1 MGSKSLKSRAMCM
14 ADGGTVQKESPEQLM
29 ARIAGKYKIASAD
42 TPQAP
47 QPAPQAEQSPAQR
60 TAGQGIVALLKGRG
74 QQVDRAAGYAVG
86 GTLPN
91 FGDDSKSGLNARLAA
106 MQASNGGADG
116 SATAQF
122 NTPEQNTAMNSLMGQ
137 TQPAAQG
144 LTTQPAV
151 SQQAPT
157 TFQQDIDARQERMTS
172 LSGRLKSMEN
182 AARSGADI
190 SSPFGTNVPKSF
202 AQGGIV
208 ARAFQFKGKGGPTD
222 DEIPVKVAG
231 QNINVSNG
239 EKAVVLPAKT
249 AQNPQAVSA
258 IEDIIEQ
265 SNGKPTNRQG
275 NNFAAGGAL
284 VTEETLT
291 NGPYTSE
298 PGLSPV
304 RAFKGWQDK
313 KIAETNAKIDI
324 ATGKIPPPAPAQQPT
339 KPVIQQ
345 PIQQPGVATP
355 EPVKQTTD
363 AQSPVADGLSVSKM
377 PAGSKAP
384 NVYDEMGNKT
394 AGGDISGQKLYTNVG
409 GTQGM
414 SAMDAPLANVP
425 GSSPIP
431 TVPGL
436 SLSQRAGNPNLGTAA
451 DNVRQLENIQKA
463 NAMMTPQGGASFI
476 ADPNEAANAEKT
488 ARWRQ
493 DELIG
498 ALKQSGN
505 RHGKSALGQ
514 ALAAEING
522 QNGLAAETLRQQTA
536 RDAQSMNANNAAV
549 TQGLTRRAQDQAAA
563 RDTERNRVDE
573 LRLAG
578 NPLDNQDRQLEIN
591 RKARINALQE
601 QAINGKTDEEKQ
613 SAIKALNS
621 LNGRQESKYKAL
633 TAGGGKNAMGEVM
646 PERVVVVDENT
657 GRFIN
662 EGAPQQPQQT
672 PKAGEVRGGYKF
684 KGGNPADQASWE
696 KV

>member
-60 TAGQGIVALLKGRG
+60 AAGQGIVALLKGRG

-91 FGDDSKSGLNARLAA
+91 YGDDSKSGLNARLAA

-137 TQPAAQG
+137 TQPVAQG

-157 TFQQDIDARQERMTS
+157 TFQQDLDARQERMTS

-190 SSPFGTNVPKSF
+190 SSPFGTNVPKNF
-202 AQGGIV
+202 ASGGIV

-275 NNFAAGGAL
+275 NNFAAGG
-284 VTEETLT
+284 LT
-291 NGPYTSE
+291 FLDDFKSE
-298 PGLSPV
+298 
-304 RAFKGWQDK
+304 DTK
-313 KIAETNAKIDI
+313 KAELAKIGEDAANKVDQ
-324 ATGKIPPPAPAQQPT
+324 ATYAAQEAAKPAQAKPSVSAPQVSAPVQPT
-339 KPVIQQ
+339 ADSKPTNPVLAEQQ
-345 PIQQPGVATP
+345 PAVG
-355 EPVKQTTD
+355 
-363 AQSPVADGLSVSKM
+363 GLSVSKM

-463 NAMMTPQGGASFI
+463 NSMMTPQGGASFI
-476 ADPNEAANAEKT
+476 ADQNEAANAEKT

-536 RDAQSMNANNAAV
+536 RDAQSLNANNAAV

-578 NPLDNQDRQLEIN
+578 NPLDNQERQLEIN

-621 LNGRQESKYKAL
+621 LSGRQEAKYKAL

-662 EGAPQQPQQT
+662 EGAPQAGDMLAEA
-672 PKAGEVRGGYKF
+672 KAAIA
-684 KGGNPADQASWE
+684 KGADRAAVNARLKQAGIKE
-696 KV
+696 TL

>member
-14 ADGGTVQKESPEQLM
+14 ADGGTVHKESPEQLM

-74 QQVDRAAGYAVG
+74 QQIDRAAGYAVG

-91 FGDDSKSGLNARLAA
+91 YGDDSKSGLNARLAA

-151 SQQAPT
+151 GQQTPT
-157 TFQQDIDARQERMTS
+157 TFQQDLDARQERMTG

-190 SSPFGTNVPKSF
+190 SSPFGTNVPKNF

-275 NNFAAGGAL
+275 NNFAAGG
-284 VTEETLT
+284 LT
-291 NGPYTSE
+291 F
-298 PGLSPV
+298 LDD
-304 RAFKGWQDK
+304 FKSDDTK
-313 KIAETNAKIDI
+313 KAELAKIGEDAANKVDQ
-324 ATGKIPPPAPAQQPT
+324 ATYAAQDAAKTQQAKPSVSAPQLAAPAQAAPQSME
-339 KPVIQQ
+339 QQ
-345 PIQQPGVATP
+345 GA
-355 EPVKQTTD
+355 EY
-363 AQSPVADGLSVSKM
+363 AQDNPVANGIARRATM
-377 PAGSKAP
+377 PEGSRF
-384 NVYDEMGNKT
+384 
-394 AGGDISGQKLYTNVG
+394 GGKDIGGQRLITNVG
-409 GTQGM
+409 GDGTQGM
-414 SAMDAPLANVP
+414 SATDAPLANVP

-436 SLSQRAGNPNLGTAA
+436 SLSQRAGNPNLGTAD

-463 NAMMTPQGGASFI
+463 NAMMTPQGGVSI
-476 ADPNEAANAEKT
+476 LADPNEAANSEKT

-514 ALAAEING
+514 ALSAQISG

-563 RDTERNRVDE
+563 RDAERNRVDE

-578 NPLDNQDRQLEIN
+578 NPLDNKVRQLEIDQ
-591 RKARINALQE
+591 KTRINTLQE
-601 QAINGKTDEEKQ
+601 QAVNGKTDEEKQ
-613 SAIKALNS
+613 AARQSLAALGIGAKA
-621 LNGRQESKYKAL
+621 QDEYDA
-633 TAGGGKNAMGEVM
+633 
-646 PERVVVVDENT
+646 RVVESWDKGTKNGEQVVTYNKRT
-657 GRFIN
+657 GQQVN
-662 EGAPQQPQQT
+662 QSSAQMSPQQEYQAAIAR
-672 PKAGEVRGGYKF
+672 AG
-684 KGGNPADQASWE
+684 NDQDKINKINAIARAN
-696 KV
+696 KVIQ

>member
-47 QPAPQAEQSPAQR
+47 QPAPQVEKSPAQR

-91 FGDDSKSGLNARLAA
+91 YGDDSKSGLNARLAA

-157 TFQQDIDARQERMTS
+157 TFQQDLDARQERMTG

-182 AARSGADI
+182 AARSGVDI
-190 SSPFGTNVPKSF
+190 SSPFGTNVPKNF

-275 NNFAAGGAL
+275 NNFAAGG
-284 VTEETLT
+284 LT
-291 NGPYTSE
+291 I
-298 PGLSPV
+298 
-304 RAFKGWQDK
+304 ADDFKPDYMK
-313 KIAETNAKIDI
+313 KAELAKIGEDA
-324 ATGKIPPPAPAQQPT
+324 ATKVDQATYAAQQSAKPMQEKPATTAPQVAAPMQQASPAAGQQAPAMPQ
-339 KPVIQQ
+339 
-345 PIQQPGVATP
+345 
-355 EPVKQTTD
+355 D
-363 AQSPVADGLSVSKM
+363 NPVANGIARRATM
-377 PAGSKAP
+377 PEGSRF
-384 NVYDEMGNKT
+384 
-394 AGGDISGQKLYTNVG
+394 GGKDIGGQRLITNVG
-409 GTQGM
+409 GDGTQGM

-425 GSSPIP
+425 ASSPIP

-463 NAMMTPQGGASFI
+463 NSMMTPQGGASFI

-498 ALKQSGN
+498 AIKQSGN

-522 QNGLAAETLRQQTA
+522 QNGLAAENLRQQTA

-563 RDTERNRVDE
+563 RDAERNRVDE

-578 NPLDNQDRQLEIN
+578 NPLDNQARQLEIN
-591 RKARINALQE
+591 QKTRINALQE

-621 LNGRQESKYKAL
+621 LSGRQESKYKAL

-657 GRFIN
+657 GRVVN
-662 EGAPQQPQQT
+662 EGAPQQPQQA

>member
-74 QQVDRAAGYAVG
+74 RQVDRAAGYAVG

-151 SQQAPT
+151 SQQSPT
-157 TFQQDIDARQERMTS
+157 TFQQDLDARQERMTG

-182 AARSGADI
+182 AARSGLDI
-190 SSPFGTNVPKSF
+190 SSPFGTNVPKNF

-265 SNGKPTNRQG
+265 SNGRPTNRQG
-275 NNFAAGGAL
+275 NNFAAGG
-284 VTEETLT
+284 LT
-291 NGPYTSE
+291 FLDDFKSE
-298 PGLSPV
+298 
-304 RAFKGWQDK
+304 DTK
-313 KIAETNAKIDI
+313 KAELAKIGEDAANKVDR
-324 ATGKIPPPAPAQQPT
+324 ATYAAQDAAKLQQSKPSVSAPQVASPAQAAPQSME
-339 KPVIQQ
+339 QQ
-345 PIQQPGVATP
+345 GAAY
-355 EPVKQTTD
+355 
-363 AQSPVADGLSVSKM
+363 AQDNPVANGIARRATM
-377 PAGSKAP
+377 PEGSRF
-384 NVYDEMGNKT
+384 
-394 AGGDISGQKLYTNVG
+394 GGKDISGQKLITNVG
-409 GTQGM
+409 GDGTQGM

-463 NAMMTPQGGASFI
+463 NSMMTPQGGVSVL

-514 ALAAEING
+514 ALAAEISG

-563 RDTERNRVDE
+563 RDAERNRVDE

-578 NPLDNQDRQLEIN
+578 NPLDNQARQLEIN
-591 RKARINALQE
+591 QKTRINTLQE
-601 QAINGKTDEEKQ
+601 QAVNGKTDEEKQ
-613 SAIKALNS
+613 AARQSLAALGIGSKA
-621 LNGRQESKYKAL
+621 QDEYDA
-633 TAGGGKNAMGEVM
+633 
-646 PERVVVVDENT
+646 RVVESWDKGTKNGEQVVTYNKRT
-657 GRFIN
+657 GQQVN
-662 EGAPQQPQQT
+662 QSSAQMSPQQEYQAAIAR
-672 PKAGEVRGGYKF
+672 AG
-684 KGGNPADQASWE
+684 NDQDKINKINAIARAN
-696 KV
+696 KVIQ

>member
-74 QQVDRAAGYAVG
+74 QQVDRAAGYA
-86 GTLPN
+86 
-91 FGDDSKSGLNARLAA
+91 D
-106 MQASNGGADG
+106 
-116 SATAQF
+116 
-122 NTPEQNTAMNSLMGQ
+122 
-137 TQPAAQG
+137 
-144 LTTQPAV
+144 
-151 SQQAPT
+151 
-157 TFQQDIDARQERMTS
+157 
-172 LSGRLKSMEN
+172 
-182 AARSGADI
+182 
-190 SSPFGTNVPKSF
+190 
-202 AQGGIV
+202 GGIV

-249 AQNPQAVSA
+249 ARNPQAVSA

-275 NNFAAGGAL
+275 NNFAAGGL
-284 VTEETLT
+284 TLLDDFKSEET
-291 NGPYTSE
+291 
-298 PGLSPV
+298 
-304 RAFKGWQDK
+304 K
-313 KIAETNAKIDI
+313 KAELAKIGEDAANKVDQ
-324 ATGKIPPPAPAQQPT
+324 ATYAAQEAAKPAQAKPAVSAPQVPTLVQSAPDSKQTDPVLSAQQPA
-339 KPVIQQ
+339 V
-345 PIQQPGVATP
+345 G
-355 EPVKQTTD
+355 
-363 AQSPVADGLSVSKM
+363 GLSVSKM
-377 PAGSKAP
+377 PVGSKAP

-394 AGGDISGQKLYTNVG
+394 AGGNISGQKLITNVG

-425 GSSPIP
+425 ASSPIP

-436 SLSQRAGNPNLGTAA
+436 SLSLRAGNPNLGTAA

-463 NAMMTPQGGASFI
+463 NSLMTPQGGASFI

-498 ALKQSGN
+498 AIKQSGN

-522 QNGLAAETLRQQTA
+522 QNGLTAETLRQQTA

-563 RDTERNRVDE
+563 RDADRTRIEE
-573 LRLAG
+573 QRLAG
-578 NPLDNQDRQLEIN
+578 NPLDNQARQLEIN
-591 RKARINALQE
+591 QKTRINTLQE
-601 QAINGKTDEEKQ
+601 QAVNGKTDEEKQ
-613 SAIKALNS
+613 AARQSLAALGIGAKA
-621 LNGRQESKYKAL
+621 QDEYDA
-633 TAGGGKNAMGEVM
+633 
-646 PERVVVVDENT
+646 RVVESWDKGTKNGEQVVTYNKRT
-657 GRFIN
+657 GQQVN
-662 EGAPQQPQQT
+662 QSSAQMSPQQEYQAAIAR
-672 PKAGEVRGGYKF
+672 AG
-684 KGGNPADQASWE
+684 NDQDKINKINAIARAN
-696 KV
+696 KVIQ

>member
-1 MGSKSLKSRAMCM
+1 MGSKSLKIRAMCM

-29 ARIAGKYKIASAD
+29 ARMAAKYKIASAD
-42 TPQAP
+42 TQQVP

-60 TAGQGIVALLKGRG
+60 TAGQGIVSLLKGRG
-74 QQVDRAAGYAVG
+74 RQIDRAAGYA
-86 GTLPN
+86 
-91 FGDDSKSGLNARLAA
+91 D
-106 MQASNGGADG
+106 
-116 SATAQF
+116 
-122 NTPEQNTAMNSLMGQ
+122 
-137 TQPAAQG
+137 
-144 LTTQPAV
+144 
-151 SQQAPT
+151 
-157 TFQQDIDARQERMTS
+157 
-172 LSGRLKSMEN
+172 
-182 AARSGADI
+182 
-190 SSPFGTNVPKSF
+190 
-202 AQGGIV
+202 GGIV

-275 NNFAAGGAL
+275 NNFAAGGLFENTSRTWDQAGKDVGESVDRGEYSKAFGKSL
-284 VTEETLT
+284 RGSLATSVGLT
-291 NGPYTSE
+291 DDVIGT
-298 PGLSPV
+298 PV
-304 RAFKGWQDK
+304 RMAAGAVSDFASGLLGRQQDQQ
-313 KIAETNAKIDI
+313 ATPVVQGAAKQAAPQSVAAQQSTPTVPQVAAD
-324 ATGKIPPPAPAQQPT
+324 KPAVEPVDAAQQPA
-339 KPVIQQ
+339 I
-345 PIQQPGVATP
+345 G
-355 EPVKQTTD
+355 
-363 AQSPVADGLSVSKM
+363 GLRKASM
-377 PAGSKAP
+377 PLGSKAP
-384 NVYDEMGNKT
+384 DVFDELGNKI
-394 AGGDISGQKLYTNVG
+394 AGGNISGQKLYTNVSG
-409 GTQGM
+409 KSTQGM

-436 SLSQRAGNPNLGTAA
+436 SLSQRAGNPNLGTAD
-451 DNVRQLENIQKA
+451 DNMRQLENIQKA
-463 NAMMTPQGGASFI
+463 NAMMTPQGGVSVL
-476 ADPNEAANAEKT
+476 ADPNEAANSEKT

-514 ALAAEING
+514 ALSAQISG

-563 RDTERNRVDE
+563 RDADRMRIEE
-573 LRLAG
+573 QRLAG

-621 LNGRQESKYKAL
+621 LSGRQESKYKAL

-662 EGAPQQPQQT
+662 EGAPQ
-672 PKAGEVRGGYKF
+672 AGDMLAEARAAIA
-684 KGGNPADQASWE
+684 KGADRAAVNARLKQAGIKE
-696 KV
+696 TL

>member
-1 MGSKSLKSRAMCM
+1 MGSKSLKGRAMCM
-14 ADGGTVQKESPEQLM
+14 ADGGTVQNETPEQLM
-29 ARIAGKYKIASAD
+29 ARMAAKYKIASAD
-42 TPQAP
+42 TPQ
-47 QPAPQAEQSPAQR
+47 PAPKQEPSPAQKA
-60 TAGQGIVALLKGRG
+60 AGQGIVALLKGRG
-74 QQVDRAAGYAVG
+74 QQIDRAAGYA
-86 GTLPN
+86 
-91 FGDDSKSGLNARLAA
+91 
-106 MQASNGGADG
+106 
-116 SATAQF
+116 
-122 NTPEQNTAMNSLMGQ
+122 E
-137 TQPAAQG
+137 
-144 LTTQPAV
+144 
-151 SQQAPT
+151 
-157 TFQQDIDARQERMTS
+157 
-172 LSGRLKSMEN
+172 
-182 AARSGADI
+182 
-190 SSPFGTNVPKSF
+190 
-202 AQGGIV
+202 GGIV
-208 ARAFQFKGKGGPTD
+208 ARFKGKGGPVD

-239 EKAVVLPAKT
+239 EKAVVLPVKT
-249 AQNPQAVSA
+249 AKNPQAVSA

-265 SNGKPTNRQG
+265 TNGKPTNRQG

-394 AGGDISGQKLYTNVG
+394 AGGDISGQKLYTKVG

-414 SAMDAPLANVP
+414 SAMDAPLASVP
-425 GSSPIP
+425 ASSPIP

-436 SLSQRAGNPNLGTAA
+436 SLSQRAGNPNLGTAD

-463 NAMMTPQGGASFI
+463 NSMMTPQGGASFI

-522 QNGLAAETLRQQTA
+522 QNSLAAETLRQQTA
-536 RDAQSMNANNAAV
+536 RDAQSLNANNAAV

-563 RDTERNRVDE
+563 RDAERNRIDE

-578 NPLDNQDRQLEIN
+578 NPLDNQARQLEIN
-591 RKARINALQE
+591 QKTRINTLQE
-601 QAINGKTDEEKQ
+601 QAVNGKTDEEKQ
-613 SAIKALNS
+613 AARQSLAALGIGAKAQDEYDARVVESWDKGTKNGEQVVTYNKRTGQQVNQSAPSAKPSFEDYAAHVRGNNKGQQVTDDQIKAAYAK
-621 LNGRQESKYKAL
+621 Q
-633 TAGGGKNAMGEVM
+633 
-646 PERVVVVDENT
+646 
-657 GRFIN
+657 F
-662 EGAPQQPQQT
+662 GA
-672 PKAGEVRGGYKF
+672 A
-684 KGGNPADQASWE
+684 
-696 KV
+696 

>member
-29 ARIAGKYKIASAD
+29 ARMAAKYKIASAD

-91 FGDDSKSGLNARLAA
+91 YGDDSKSGLNARLAA

-116 SATAQF
+116 SVTAQF

-144 LTTQPAV
+144 LTTQPTV
-151 SQQAPT
+151 GQQTPT
-157 TFQQDIDARQERMTS
+157 TFQQDLDARQERMTS
-172 LSGRLKSMEN
+172 LSGRLKSMES
-182 AARSGADI
+182 AARSGVDI
-190 SSPFGTNVPKSF
+190 SSPFGTNVPKNF

-275 NNFAAGGAL
+275 NNFAAGGI
-284 VTEETLT
+284 
-291 NGPYTSE
+291 PI
-298 PGLSPV
+298 PDD
-304 RAFKGWQDK
+304 FKPDYMK
-313 KIAETNAKIDI
+313 KAELAKIGEDAANKVDQ
-324 ATGKIPPPAPAQQPT
+324 ATYAAQDAAKLQQQKPSVSTPQLTTPAQAAPQSM
-339 KPVIQQ
+339 VQQ
-345 PIQQPGVATP
+345 GVANS
-355 EPVKQTTD
+355 QD
-363 AQSPVADGLSVSKM
+363 NPVANGIARRATM
-377 PAGSKAP
+377 PEGSRF
-384 NVYDEMGNKT
+384 
-394 AGGDISGQKLYTNVG
+394 GGKDISGQKLITNVG
-409 GTQGM
+409 GDGTQGM

-436 SLSQRAGNPNLGTAA
+436 SLSQRVGNPNLGTAD

-463 NAMMTPQGGASFI
+463 NSLMTPQGGASFI

-522 QNGLAAETLRQQTA
+522 QNGLTAETLRQQTA
-536 RDAQSMNANNAAV
+536 RDAQSLNANNAAV

-563 RDTERNRVDE
+563 RDAERNRVDE

-578 NPLDNQDRQLEIN
+578 NPLDNQARQLEIN
-591 RKARINALQE
+591 QKTRINTLQE
-601 QAINGKTDEEKQ
+601 QAVNGKTDEEKQ
-613 SAIKALNS
+613 AARQSLAALGIGAKAQDEYDARVVESWDNGTKNGEQVVTYNKRTGQQVNQSAPSAKPSFEDYAAHVRGNNKGQQVTDDQIKAAYAK
-621 LNGRQESKYKAL
+621 Q
-633 TAGGGKNAMGEVM
+633 
-646 PERVVVVDENT
+646 
-657 GRFIN
+657 F
-662 EGAPQQPQQT
+662 GA
-672 PKAGEVRGGYKF
+672 A
-684 KGGNPADQASWE
+684 
-696 KV
+696 